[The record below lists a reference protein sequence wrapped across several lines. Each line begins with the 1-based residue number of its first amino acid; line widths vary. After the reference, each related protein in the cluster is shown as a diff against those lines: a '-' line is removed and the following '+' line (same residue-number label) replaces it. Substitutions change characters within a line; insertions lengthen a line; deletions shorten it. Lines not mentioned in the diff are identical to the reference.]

1 MLPMFTFLKHYHP
14 SSIIYMLFVIRQIQ
28 KLVFGGI
35 LGVNL
40 GVSEHKNNVTI

>member
-14 SSIIYMLFVIRQIQ
+14 SSIIYMLFVIRQLQ
-28 KLVFGGI
+28 KLVLGVF

-40 GVSEHKNNVTI
+40 GVSEHENNVTI

>member
-28 KLVFGGI
+28 KLVLGVF
-35 LGVNL
+35 LGVNV